1 MMSQATTYDVL
12 LTGQLNADREQ
23 VVAELAKLFK
33 KTIEQVELL
42 LAKAPVV
49 IKKQQEAEKAQQY
62 QNRLQAIGAV
72 VELKENKV
80 PLHEQW
86 SLESTET
93 EHKRTGRAEFA
104 SRDVEPESASS
115 VVPSPVPSAG
125 APDADS
131 DDIYATPASSEA
143 ESKLDSTQTTFMSAT
158 QVYFSFKGRINRQT
172 YWLMYVLPMLA
183 VIALLIALFA
193 FADTMVAIVIGV
205 ILIVP
210 YLWISFAVI
219 IKRLHDVNLSGWWY
233 GGIVLASFPVGM
245 LSVFAPSLAVLD
257 ILLNLAN
264 FAIFI
269 LNGFIAGTKGE
280 NRYGYPQE

>member
-1 MMSQATTYDVL
+1 MSQATTYDVL

-33 KTIEQVELL
+33 KTVEQVEQLL
-42 LAKAPVV
+42 EKAPVV
-49 IKKQQEAEKAQQY
+49 IKKQQEADKAHLY
-62 QNRLQAIGAV
+62 QKRLQAIGAV

-125 APDADS
+125 APEASEDV
-131 DDIYATPASSEA
+131 YATPASSEVQRDY
-143 ESKLDSTQTTFMSAT
+143 SSGLTMKMSLGAI
-158 QVYFSFKGRINRQT
+158 YFSFKGRINRKT
-172 YWLMYVLPMLA
+172 FWLLYVLPMLLA
-183 VIALLIALFA
+183 GVIIGVVTFFNIFA
-193 FADTMVAIVIGV
+193 GV
-205 ILIVP
+205 ILAAIGAIP
-210 YLWISFAVI
+210 YIWISFAVAF
-219 IKRLHDVNLSGWWY
+219 KRLHDVNMSGWWY
-233 GGIVLASFPVGM
+233 GGLSLASFAFGAISAFNPT
-245 LSVFAPSLAVLD
+245 FASFQFLFSIAG
-257 ILLNLAN
+257 

-269 LNGFIAGTKGE
+269 INGFIAGTQGE